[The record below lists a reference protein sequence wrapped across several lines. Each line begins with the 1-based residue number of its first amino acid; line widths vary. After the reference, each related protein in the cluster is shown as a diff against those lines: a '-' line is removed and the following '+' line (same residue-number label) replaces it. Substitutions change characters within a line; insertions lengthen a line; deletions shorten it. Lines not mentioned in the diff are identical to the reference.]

1 MKEVVRKV
9 YAEARAAHERCYRQ
23 IMDAQR
29 ALVAEG
35 DLRELGDAVF
45 ALKKSEDLLE
55 DARKECGKLKSL
67 VEKITCVRWLN
78 QGDHDPIR
86 TEYCTASPD
95 IKQTVSV
102 PSKDSP
108 EYKAL
113 LTHFGIPEGAP
124 FAPHW
129 PSLMKQVSA
138 NLAAGQPIP
147 AGCDPNK
154 MIEVCVVRT
163 LKKGRPILDEG
174 EALPYESPEVLRDAA
189 ELLFQLDQLDFNPIM
204 RQLAVASDPA
214 AMTIVARLGVLSGL
228 TRNLEARDTDKL
240 DDENAEVQSEI
251 DADAGRK
258 QAAVSN
264 LPAAPD
270 FMREERQ
277 QEEGVP
283 F

>member
-1 MKEVVRKV
+1 M
-9 YAEARAAHERCYRQ
+9 
-23 IMDAQR
+23 
-29 ALVAEG
+29 
-35 DLRELGDAVF
+35 
-45 ALKKSEDLLE
+45 
-55 DARKECGKLKSL
+55 
-67 VEKITCVRWLN
+67 
-78 QGDHDPIR
+78 
-86 TEYCTASPD
+86 
-95 IKQTVSV
+95 

-174 EALPYESPEVLRDAA
+174 EALPYESPEVLKQAA
-189 ELLFQLDQLDFNPIM
+189 DLLARLDDFDFNPLM
-204 RQLAVASDPA
+204 RQLMVVTDPA
-214 AMTIVARLGVLSGL
+214 AMGVAAQIGFLSG
-228 TRNLEARDTDKL
+228 TTHGFKAADAEKL
-240 DDENAEVQSEI
+240 AKEDAETQAEI

-270 FMREERQ
+270 FMVEAAVEE
-277 QEEGVP
+277 ETP